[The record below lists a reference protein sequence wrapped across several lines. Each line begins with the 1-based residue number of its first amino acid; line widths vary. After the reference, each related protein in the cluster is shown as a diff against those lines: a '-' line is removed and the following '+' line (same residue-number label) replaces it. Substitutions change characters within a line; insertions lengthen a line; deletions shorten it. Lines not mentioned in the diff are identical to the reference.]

1 MTSRTWKI
9 RRPGVDKT
17 ALRSMTP
24 FFVVL
29 VACLAYLF
37 ALLQPSSNGGA
48 RQLGAAGLV
57 LCALSL
63 FTFFHNGG
71 KVIVSSSVLS
81 YSILMFAGF
90 PVIYSSL
97 GLYGPRNEHPQESL
111 LVAVSL
117 AFFLQVLVYL
127 AAPKPFLL
135 EDTGAATD
143 REPVPPAVISSMA
156 KWSLSLSLIMF
167 VAFGVART
175 AGLGVPTA
183 GFGWLAVVFCSAVA
197 FDLTTRKARPLGV
210 LLLLAMV
217 AAVYGADIGGFG
229 RLHLAAVGLS
239 IGVAASLALRTWW
252 IKIAIGVLTPP
263 ALIYLVNQRLEYLQ
277 NQPGREVN
285 SSEGIGSVVGPF
297 HSAARIV
304 EALQE
309 HQIDLALGSTVLI
322 AVLVWIPRSIW
333 PEKPA
338 GFGREIVEITQPH
351 LVSTLGHSDAGTVI
365 GEAVWNF
372 GFWGA
377 PLFLLG
383 VALIAR
389 FLDRQ
394 MIKQINGPRNMK
406 ELVQVLLF
414 SVLAGGWLNV
424 VWGGAFTYTSRLMFP
439 IVLLL
444 VIMVIVP
451 GKKKPI
457 LSPVTVP
464 TTEQVGFKPPTE
476 VKR

>member
-1 MTSRTWKI
+1 MTVRTGRMHW
-9 RRPGVDKT
+9 PGVNWAAARAT
-17 ALRSMTP
+17 TP
-24 FFVVL
+24 FFVVF
-29 VACLAYLF
+29 VFCLAYLV

-48 RQLGAAGLV
+48 RQLGSAGLV
-57 LCALSL
+57 LCILCL

-97 GLYGPRNEHPQESL
+97 GLYGSRSEYPQESL
-111 LVAVSL
+111 LVTVSL
-117 AFFLQVLVYL
+117 AFFLQLLVYL
-127 AAPKPFLL
+127 AAPKPL
-135 EDTGAATD
+135 AASESVAAGGGE
-143 REPVPPAVISSMA
+143 RVPAAVVSSMMR
-156 KWSLSLSLIMF
+156 WSLFLSLVMF
-167 VAFGVART
+167 IAFWITRA
-175 AGLGVPTA
+175 AGFDVITA
-183 GFGWLAVVFCSAVA
+183 GFGWLSVAFCAAVA
-197 FDLTTRKARPLGV
+197 FDLTTKKPRPLGV
-210 LLLLAMV
+210 VLFLAML

-239 IGVAASLALRTWW
+239 MGVIASLALRTWW
-252 IKIAIGVLTPP
+252 IKIAIGALTPP
-263 ALIYLVNQRLEYLQ
+263 ILIYLVNQRLEYLQ
-277 NQPGREVN
+277 GQPGREVH

-309 HQIDLALGSTVLI
+309 NQIELALGSTVVI
-322 AVLVWIPRSIW
+322 AALVWIPRSIW

-338 GFGREIVEITQPH
+338 GFGREIVEVTQPH

-372 GFWGA
+372 GLWAA

-394 MIKQINGPRNMK
+394 MIAQMDGPQNMR
-406 ELVQVLLF
+406 ELVFVLLLA
-414 SVLAGGWLNV
+414 VLAGGWLNA

-439 IVLLL
+439 VVLLIVL
-444 VIMVIVP
+444 VVIVP
-451 GKKKPI
+451 GKAKPA
-457 LSPVTVP
+457 PPP
-464 TTEQVGFKPPTE
+464 TPTPHTEQPEPTHATE
-476 VKR
+476 IGR